1 MLGLRTAAD
10 SHQLDTEVVTT
21 ALELDFPAEE
31 AARQVEIAIN
41 RDRYAELL
49 SYDDTTRTLSL
60 EGGVAPEPAPST

>member
-1 MLGLRTAAD
+1 
-10 SHQLDTEVVTT
+10 VVTA

-41 RDRYAELL
+41 RGRYAELL
-49 SYDDTTRTLSL
+49 SYDDNTRTLSL